1 MLPYEV
7 AVEYFI
13 RPLRGI
19 LVHKLSDEGYSQTA
33 IARALGLSQPMVHK
47 ILRDDVAKYYEELSE
62 AGFNSSEVDVY
73 VNTLLNFLLS
83 REIEKYNALFTTLVN
98 KVLSSARLCGVHLRK
113 DSGLPPSCS
122 VCVSVF
128 TPAMHPL
135 VAEYENYLKILL
147 KDPRTVELVPEV
159 GMNIAYSTPAP
170 ASISDVVGLPG
181 RIVKLNDR
189 AEAVGTPCFGGSRHT
204 ATILIKASKYNKSL
218 RACASIRHMDKYVE
232 KLRALGF
239 TVAESGPHK
248 SLSEVIEA
256 VEAIFMENPDVTAI
270 ADRGGLGIEP
280 IIYVFA
286 KDLAELI
293 DILQLLP

>member
-7 AVEYFI
+7 AIEYFV

-19 LVHKLSDEGYSQTA
+19 LVHKLSSEGYSQAA
-33 IARALGLSQPMVHK
+33 IARALGLSQPMVYK
-47 ILRDDVAKYYEELSE
+47 ILRSGVAKYYEELSE
-62 AGFNSSEVDVY
+62 AGFNLNEVDVY
-73 VNTLLNFLLS
+73 VNTLLNSLLS
-83 REIEKYNALFTTLVN
+83 REVGKYNALFTTLVN
-98 KVLSSARLCGVHLRK
+98 KVLSDARLCKVHLKK
-113 DSGLPPSCS
+113 DLELPPSCS
-122 VCVSVF
+122 VCISVF

-135 VAEYENYLKILL
+135 VAEYENYLKTLL
-147 KDPRTVELVPEV
+147 KNPRVVELVPEV

-170 ASISDVVGLPG
+170 ASINDVIGLPG

-189 AEAVGTPCFGGSRHT
+189 AEAVGMPCFGGSKHT
-204 ATILIKASKYNKSL
+204 ATILIRASRYNKSL
-218 RACASIRHMDKYVE
+218 RACASIRYVDEYIE
-232 KLRALGF
+232 KLKALGF

-256 VEAIFMENPDVTAI
+256 VEAIFKENSSVTAI

-286 KDLAELI
+286 KDIAELI
-293 DILQLLP
+293 EILQLLP